1 MCWRCGVSAALL
13 LLFSTLFIPSSCALK
28 VKLPFTKPHGLIFLT
43 LLPLSLKS
51 FSPIPPGSQQTGAPS
66 PGTSHGHR
74 GTALRCF
81 WGVGSL
87 IKLRGQS
94 PKGRS
99 IYCSTVPTWL
109 ITRRV
114 KRRHMRSC
122 VLYRSATLPV
132 FSYNLWRQRT
142 FFKHDQGVRI
152 GQMPILIRTVR
163 IQLKKQHTNTGH
175 NCGKSIHLYGEHE
188 WSHKFTSIVQYNT
201 SSSLRSETS

>member
-1 MCWRCGVSAALL
+1 MRWRCGVSAALL

-87 IKLRGQS
+87 IKPWGQF

-99 IYCSTVPTWL
+99 IYCGTVPTWL
-109 ITRRV
+109 ITQRV
-114 KRRHMRSC
+114 KRRHMRHY
-122 VLYRSATLPV
+122 VLYRSSSSATLLV
-132 FSYNLWRQRT
+132 FSCHFWRQRT
-142 FFKHDQGVRI
+142 FFLELAKR
-152 GQMPILIRTVR
+152 
-163 IQLKKQHTNTGH
+163 
-175 NCGKSIHLYGEHE
+175 
-188 WSHKFTSIVQYNT
+188 KFSSELWEFKLGTSIQT
-201 SSSLRSETS
+201 LITIARTA